1 MFDVEILYLAERL
14 RYRIAQ
20 IPVRWRDD
28 GDSRLNLM
36 AGNLENV
43 LDIFRIRFARPAG
56 DAQRRIGAFRSH
68 RSLDDCSALCE
79 PSMRPGS
86 PSQ

>member
-20 IPVRWRDD
+20 VPVRWRDD

-36 AGNLENV
+36 AGNLKNV
-43 LDIFRIRFARPAG
+43 LDIFRIRFAR
-56 DAQRRIGAFRSH
+56 GAAPTP
-68 RSLDDCSALCE
+68 SAELA
-79 PSMRPGS
+79 PSDRT
-86 PSQ
+86 